1 MVLRNARL
9 AQATEVVFEGRG
21 IPLKDHHV
29 VVTMNPG
36 YAGRT
41 ELPNNLQ
48 VTTSGE
54 LGTLTSLSMM
64 LRCDLLTHCARWHYD
79 GIC

>member
-9 AQATEVVFEGRG
+9 AGADKVMFEGRQL
-21 IPLKDHHV
+21 PLKDHHV

-36 YAGRT
+36 YSGRT

-48 VTTSGE
+48 VAAVVCG
-54 LGTLTSLSMM
+54 
-64 LRCDLLTHCARWHYD
+64 DIAKAR
-79 GIC
+79 

>member
-9 AQATEVVFEGRG
+9 AGATAVVFEGRD

-36 YAGRT
+36 YSGRT

-48 VTTSGE
+48 VNVDPTT
-54 LGTLTSLSMM
+54 TLMPDDT
-64 LRCDLLTHCARWHYD
+64 RHTAK
-79 GIC
+79 